1 MTGVQTCALPIFFQ
15 QTPNRKWQMGYLME
29 KDNRPD
35 AGGCRHGS
43 GRWLSRSRFAI
54 QDGRVKEVLVTLE
67 GENLTEVL
75 DEPQSPRI
83 EERLAGLD
91 LSLPEG
97 CRGEVNLE
105 VEDWTSQ
112 LTRTLDRGFV
122 LTIDYVSRAEINCT
136 VGQRETVPLKG
147 WGVSIDMSWSVRAL
161 A

>member
-1 MTGVQTCALPIFFQ
+1 M
-15 QTPNRKWQMGYLME
+15 
-29 KDNRPD
+29 
-35 AGGCRHGS
+35 
-43 GRWLSRSRFAI
+43 
-54 QDGRVKEVLVTLE
+54 
-67 GENLTEVL
+67 
-75 DEPQSPRI
+75 
-83 EERLAGLD
+83 
-91 LSLPEG
+91 
-97 CRGEVNLE
+97 NLE